1 MTYLITAAESDGLS
15 FGMADV
21 PVEDVVSAAERL
33 KPYVPLVAID
43 WLRETPELRYKQ
55 IQGSLAFVD
64 ISGFT
69 SLTERLSRKGK
80 VGAEEMNDLLNDCFD
95 ALLTTAYDYGAGVIK
110 WGGDA
115 VLLLFQDEQH
125 EARACRAAL
134 DMQQT
139 MASVGKLRTSS
150 GVVTLRMSIGIHSGM
165 FDFFLVGAL
174 HRELVITGPAASM
187 TVAME
192 TVAEATE
199 VAVSPATAAALD
211 PRFLGKPKG
220 PAILLRRPPEIAAAG
235 FTPVGDVSGVD
246 LSQIVP
252 LGIREHLLA
261 GGGEAEHR
269 PMTPAFIHFMGADEM
284 LAEQG
289 PEALADALDAV
300 IRIIARAA
308 HEHQVAFFET
318 DIAPS
323 GGKVMLMAGAP
334 RSTGNDEE
342 AMLRAMRAVIDAD
355 SPLPLRIG
363 INWGRIFVS
372 DFGPSYRRTYSV
384 KGDAVNLAARLMAKA
399 EPGQIL
405 TTDDVL
411 ERARSR
417 FDTVALEPFEAKGK
431 SEPVQAYVVGPP
443 LGVKHSD
450 SSTALVGRE
459 NELSVLLEA
468 LDRIRHY
475 EGRIVEI
482 VAEPGMGKSRLV
494 EELLSRA
501 SDTRVCSVQC
511 EEYDAST
518 PYLAFR
524 RLLRDVIAS
533 GAEKAADVE
542 RLLRER
548 VGATAPHLER
558 WLPLL
563 GVPLGL
569 ELPDTPETAVLG
581 DEFRKTRTEEVVR
594 ELLGTILLEPTVL
607 LFDDAHWMDDASSDL
622 LRQLTE
628 GLDLRAW
635 LILVTRLDQPTGFVA
650 PEGAKPVVIELEPL
664 DASHAAAL
672 ANAAAEDVP
681 LLPHEMEALTERA
694 GGNPL
699 FLKQLLAA
707 ARQGEGLA
715 ELPDSLESLMM
726 ARIDR
731 LSPVDRRVL
740 RCAAVVGATFRPA
753 LVDAALEEEAGDEE
767 VWGRL
772 EEFLVKEDGAF
783 RFRHALVRDAAY
795 EGLPYRRRR
804 ELHER
809 VGETMERAAA
819 KPEDE
824 AAMLSLHFF
833 HAHEFA
839 KAWRYSRVAGE
850 RAQAI
855 YANVEA
861 AAFFERALAAARR
874 RRDISTG
881 ERATVLEGLGDV
893 RVKLGDFE
901 KASVA
906 YRASLS
912 RVGPDPLDATR
923 VIMKQAQVPSWLG
936 NYPPALRWIARGLG
950 VLEGVEGREAASE
963 RARMYAMY
971 AAFRTRQGRL
981 KDAIKWS
988 LLAVEEAQ
996 AADARDA
1003 LAHAYFLLDWAYAAL
1018 GRYEEAVY
1026 SPLALSIYEELG
1038 DLHRQGLV
1046 LNNMGVFAHFQGR
1059 WDDALDL
1066 YRRAGDAW
1074 DKMGNRWHVALTTLN
1089 VGEVLSDQGLMD
1101 EAEPLLLDA
1110 LRVAR
1115 ALHSGPL
1122 LGEVTLRLGRL
1133 YSRTGR
1139 FEEAHALFAEA
1150 REQYE
1155 LEAEARIAECF
1166 VLESEPKAALKLS
1179 KSALSHAR
1187 SLDAGFDVIAMLQR
1201 TEGCAYLQLG
1211 QLEKARSA
1219 LALALEEAR
1228 RRSLDYEAALVLDA
1242 LAVLADADAEPAEDL
1257 RHERDAILE
1266 RLGVTGIPE
1275 IPLPALAGKTA

>member
-1 MTYLITAAESDGLS
+1 
-15 FGMADV
+15 MAGV
-21 PVEDVVSAAERL
+21 PVDDAVSAAERL

-43 WLRETPELRYKQ
+43 WLRETPEARYRQ
-55 IQGSLAFVD
+55 VSGSLAFVD

-80 VGAEEMNDLLNDCFD
+80 VGAEEMNDLLNACFD
-95 ALLTTAYDYGAGVIK
+95 ALLSTAYEYGAGVIK

-115 VLLLFQDEQH
+115 VLLLFQDDQH

-139 MASVGKLRTSS
+139 MASAGRLRTSS
-150 GVVTLRMSIGIHSGM
+150 GLVTLRMSIGIHSGT
-165 FDFFLVGAL
+165 FDFFLVGSL

-199 VAVSPATAAALD
+199 VAVSPSTAAALD
-211 PRFLGKPKG
+211 RLWLGRPKG
-220 PAILLRRPPEIAAAG
+220 PAILLRRPPDVTATG
-235 FTPVGDVSGVD
+235 FAPVGDVSGLD
-246 LSQIVP
+246 LSQLVP

-269 PMTPAFIHFMGADEM
+269 PMTSAFIHFMGADEM

-300 IRIIARAA
+300 IRIVERAA

-363 INWGRIFVS
+363 VNWGRIFVS
-372 DFGPSYRRTYSV
+372 DFGPAYRRTFSV

-411 ERARSR
+411 ARARSR
-417 FDTVALEPFEAKGK
+417 FDTAALEPFEAKGK

-443 LGVKHSD
+443 LGAKHSS

-459 NELSVLLEA
+459 TELSVLLEA
-468 LDRIRHY
+468 LDRVHHY
-475 EGRIVEI
+475 EGRIVEL

-501 SDTRVCSVQC
+501 SDTRICSVQC

-524 RLLRDVIAS
+524 RLLLDVIAS
-533 GAEKAADVE
+533 GAEQADVE

-569 ELPDTPETAVLG
+569 ELADTPETAVLG

-607 LFDDAHWMDDASSDL
+607 LFDDAHWMDEASSDL

-635 LILVTRLDQPTGFVA
+635 LILVTRLDQPTGFAA
-650 PEGAKPVVIELEPL
+650 PESSKPVVIELEPL

-672 ANAAAEDVP
+672 ANASTEDLP
-681 LLPHEMEALTERA
+681 LLPHEVEALTERA

-726 ARIDR
+726 SRIDR
-731 LSPVDRRVL
+731 LSPLDRRVL
-740 RCAAVVGATFRPA
+740 RCAAVIGARFQPA
-753 LVDAALEEEAGDEE
+753 LVEATLDEDIGDED
-767 VWGRL
+767 VWSRL
-772 EEFLVKEDGAF
+772 EEFLDKDDDAL

-809 VGETMERAAA
+809 VGETIERAAA
-819 KPEDE
+819 TPEDE
-824 AAMLSLHFF
+824 AELLSLHFF

-861 AAFFERALAAARR
+861 AAFFEQALAAARH
-874 RRDISTG
+874 RRDIAG
-881 ERATVLEGLGDV
+881 EDRAEVLEGLGDV
-893 RVKLGDFE
+893 LVRLSEFE
-901 KASVA
+901 KAARA
-906 YRASLS
+906 YRTS
-912 RVGPDPLDATR
+912 RRHRGDDPVAVAKIFL
-923 VIMKQAQVPSWLG
+923 KEAQVPSWLG
-936 NYPPALRWIARGLG
+936 KLPQALRCITRGLD
-950 VLEGVEGREAASE
+950 VLNGLEDRAATAE
-963 RARMYAMY
+963 RARLHALY
-971 AAFRTRQGRL
+971 AAVRTRQGRL
-981 KDAIKWS
+981 LDAIRWCR
-988 LLAVEEAQ
+988 LAVDEAQ
-996 AADARDA
+996 TTDARDA
-1003 LAHAYFLLDWAYAAL
+1003 AAHAYFLLDWAYASL

-1038 DLHRQGLV
+1038 NLHRQGLV

-1066 YRRAGDAW
+1066 YRRAEHAW
-1074 DKMGNRWHVALTTLN
+1074 DKMGDRWHVALATLN
-1089 VGEVLSDQGLMD
+1089 VGEVLSDQGRMD
-1101 EAEPLLLDA
+1101 EAEPLLRDA

-1115 ALHSGPL
+1115 ASQSGPL
-1122 LGEVTLRLGRL
+1122 LGDVTLRLGRL
-1133 YSRTGR
+1133 LSRSGR
-1139 FEEAHALFAEA
+1139 FEEAHAMLAEA

-1155 LEAEARIAECF
+1155 LDADARIAECL
-1166 VLESEPKAALKLS
+1166 VLEGEPDAALTLS
-1179 KSALSHAR
+1179 TGALAR
-1187 SLDAGFDVIAMLQR
+1187 AKSLDGGFDVLVMLQR
-1201 TEGCAYLQLG
+1201 TRGCALLQLG
-1211 QLEKARSA
+1211 QLDEAGETLGA
-1219 LALALEEAR
+1219 ALEQAR
-1228 RRSLDYEAALVLDA
+1228 KRSLDYEVALVLDA
-1242 LAVLADADAEPAEDL
+1242 ITELARASGETAEDL
-1257 RHERDAILE
+1257 RRERAEILE
-1266 RLGVTGIPE
+1266 RLGVVQIPE
-1275 IPLPALAGKTA
+1275 IPLAEQTIKTA

>member
-1 MTYLITAAESDGLS
+1 MTYLITAAESVGLS
-15 FGMADV
+15 FRMAGV
-21 PVEDVVSAAERL
+21 PIEGADRAEERL
-33 KPYVPLVAID
+33 KPYVPLVAIE

-55 IQGSLAFVD
+55 VPGSLAFVD

-150 GVVTLRMSIGIHSGM
+150 GVVTLRMSIGIHSGT

-199 VAVSPATAAALD
+199 VAVSPATASALD
-211 PRFLGKPKG
+211 PRWLGTSKAPG
-220 PAILLRRPPEIAAAG
+220 ILLRSPPEVTATG
-235 FTPVGDVSGVD
+235 FAPVGDVSD
-246 LSQIVP
+246 LELSQLVP

-269 PMTPAFIHFMGADEM
+269 PMTSAFIHFMGADEM

-289 PEALADALDAV
+289 PDALADALDAV
-300 IRIIARAA
+300 IRIVDRAA

-342 AMLRAMRAVIDAD
+342 AMLRAMRAVIDSD

-363 INWGRIFVS
+363 VNWGRIFVS
-372 DFGPSYRRTYSV
+372 DFGPAYRRTYSV

-417 FDTVALEPFEAKGK
+417 FDAVALEPFEAKGK

-443 LGVKHSD
+443 LGLKHSA

-459 NELSVLLEA
+459 SELSLLLET
-468 LDRIRHY
+468 LDRVRHY
-475 EGRIVEI
+475 EGRIVEL

-494 EELLSRA
+494 EELLNRA
-501 SDTRVCSVQC
+501 TDIRVCSVQC

-524 RLLRDVIAS
+524 RLLLDVIAS
-533 GAEKAADVE
+533 GADKAADVE

-548 VGATAPHLER
+548 VAATAPHLER

-569 ELPDTPETAVLG
+569 ELPDTPETAVLS

-607 LFDDAHWMDDASSDL
+607 VFEDAHWLDDASSDL

-635 LILVTRLDQPTGFVA
+635 LILVTRLDQPTGFAA
-650 PEGAKPVVIELEPL
+650 PESSRPVVIELEPL

-672 ANAAAEDVP
+672 AHAATEDLP
-681 LLPHEMEALTERA
+681 LLPHEVEALTERA

-699 FLKQLLAA
+699 FLQQLLVA
-707 ARQGEGLA
+707 ARQSEGLA

-740 RCAAVVGATFRPA
+740 RCAAVIGATFQPA
-753 LVDAALEEEAGDEE
+753 LVDAALEEDAGDED
-767 VWGRL
+767 VWSRL
-772 EEFLVKEDGAF
+772 EEFLVEEDGIL

-804 ELHER
+804 DDAR
-809 VGETMERAAA
+809 
-819 KPEDE
+819 
-824 AAMLSLHFF
+824 
-833 HAHEFA
+833 
-839 KAWRYSRVAGE
+839 
-850 RAQAI
+850 
-855 YANVEA
+855 
-861 AAFFERALAAARR
+861 ARR
-874 RRDISTG
+874 RD
-881 ERATVLEGLGDV
+881 D
-893 RVKLGDFE
+893 
-901 KASVA
+901 
-906 YRASLS
+906 
-912 RVGPDPLDATR
+912 
-923 VIMKQAQVPSWLG
+923 
-936 NYPPALRWIARGLG
+936 RGG
-950 VLEGVEGREAASE
+950 G
-963 RARMYAMY
+963 
-971 AAFRTRQGRL
+971 
-981 KDAIKWS
+981 
-988 LLAVEEAQ
+988 
-996 AADARDA
+996 
-1003 LAHAYFLLDWAYAAL
+1003 
-1018 GRYEEAVY
+1018 
-1026 SPLALSIYEELG
+1026 
-1038 DLHRQGLV
+1038 
-1046 LNNMGVFAHFQGR
+1046 
-1059 WDDALDL
+1059 
-1066 YRRAGDAW
+1066 RRAGRRRGRAALTPLLPCTPLRQ
-1074 DKMGNRWHVALTTLN
+1074 GVALLADR
-1089 VGEVLSDQGLMD
+1089 GRARRGDLCQRRGSD
-1101 EAEPLLLDA
+1101 LLRA
-1110 LRVAR
+1110 GAR
-1115 ALHSGPL
+1115 GRAPSS
-1122 LGEVTLRLGRL
+1122 GRL
-1133 YSRTGR
+1133 R
-1139 FEEAHALFAEA
+1139 
-1150 REQYE
+1150 RE
-1155 LEAEARIAECF
+1155 IAQRCW
-1166 VLESEPKAALKLS
+1166 KGWGT
-1179 KSALSHAR
+1179 SA
-1187 SLDAGFDVIAMLQR
+1187 
-1201 TEGCAYLQLG
+1201 
-1211 QLEKARSA
+1211 
-1219 LALALEEAR
+1219 
-1228 RRSLDYEAALVLDA
+1228 
-1242 LAVLADADAEPAEDL
+1242 
-1257 RHERDAILE
+1257 
-1266 RLGVTGIPE
+1266 
-1275 IPLPALAGKTA
+1275 

>member
-1 MTYLITAAESDGLS
+1 
-15 FGMADV
+15 MAGV
-21 PVEDVVSAAERL
+21 EVEDAVSVAERL
-33 KPYVPLVAID
+33 QPYVPLVAID
-43 WLRETPELRYKQ
+43 WLRETPEARYKP
-55 IQGSLAFVD
+55 IPGSLAFVD

-69 SLTERLSRKGK
+69 ALTERLSQKGK
-80 VGAEEMNDLLNDCFD
+80 VGSEEMNDLLNDCFE
-95 ALLTTAYDYGAGVIK
+95 ALLSTAYDYGAGVIK

-125 EARACRAAL
+125 EVRACRAAL
-134 DMQQT
+134 EMQQT

-150 GVVTLRMSIGIHSGM
+150 GVVTLRMSIGIHSGI

-211 PRFLGKPKG
+211 PRCLGKPKG
-220 PAILLRRPPEIAAAG
+220 PAILLRKPPDVTAAG
-235 FTPVGDVSGVD
+235 FAPVGDVSGLD
-246 LSQIVP
+246 LSQLVP
-252 LGIREHLLA
+252 LGIREHLVA

-300 IRIIARAA
+300 IRIVARAA

-363 INWGRIFVS
+363 VNWGRIFVS
-372 DFGPSYRRTYSV
+372 DFGPAYRRTYSV

-417 FDTVALEPFEAKGK
+417 FDAVALEPFEAKGK

-443 LGVKHSD
+443 LGLKHSA

-459 NELSVLLEA
+459 SELSLLLET
-468 LDRIRHY
+468 LDRVRHY
-475 EGRIVEI
+475 EGRIVEL

-494 EELLSRA
+494 EELLNRA
-501 SDTRVCSVQC
+501 TDIRVCSVQC

-524 RLLRDVIAS
+524 RLLLDVIAS
-533 GAEKAADVE
+533 GADKAADVE

-548 VGATAPHLER
+548 VAATAPHLER

-607 LFDDAHWMDDASSDL
+607 LFDDAHWMDEASSDL

-635 LILVTRLDQPTGFVA
+635 LILITRLDQPTGFAA
-650 PEGAKPVVIELEPL
+650 PESSKPIVIELEPL

-672 ANAAAEDVP
+672 AAATEDVT

-699 FLKQLLAA
+699 FLTQLLAA

-740 RCAAVVGATFRPA
+740 RCAAVVGARFQPK
-753 LVDAALEEEAGDEE
+753 LVEAALEEDIGDED
-767 VWGRL
+767 VWSRL
-772 EEFLVKEDGAF
+772 EEFLDKEDDAL

-809 VGETMERAAA
+809 VGETIERAATT
-819 KPEDE
+819 PEDE
-824 AAMLSLHFF
+824 AELLSLHFF

-850 RAQAI
+850 RATAI

-861 AAFFERALAAARR
+861 AAFYERALAAARH
-874 RRDISTG
+874 RRDITTG

-912 RVGPDPLDATR
+912 RLGPNPLEATR
-923 VIMKQAQVPSWLG
+923 VIMKQAQIPSWVG
-936 NYPPALRWIARGLG
+936 NYPPALRWITRGLG
-950 VLEGVEGREAASE
+950 VLEGVEGTEAASE
-963 RARMYAMY
+963 RARLYAMY
-971 AAFRTRQGRL
+971 AAFRSRQGRL
-981 KDAIKWS
+981 QDAIRWC

-1003 LAHAYFLLDWAYAAL
+1003 LAHAYFLLDWAYASL

-1038 DLHRQGLV
+1038 NLHLQAVV

-1066 YRRAGDAW
+1066 YRRAGQPW
-1074 DKMGNRWHVALTTLN
+1074 DKMGDRWHVAVTTVN
-1089 VGEVLSDQGLMD
+1089 VGEVLSDQGLLD

-1115 ALHSGPL
+1115 ALQSGGL
-1122 LGEVTLRLGRL
+1122 LAEVTLRLGRL
-1133 YSRTGR
+1133 LSRAGR
-1139 FEEAHALFAEA
+1139 FEEAHAVLAEA
-1150 REQYE
+1150 RDQNEYE
-1155 LEAEARIAECF
+1155 LEADARIAECF

-1179 KSALSHAR
+1179 KDALQRAR
-1187 SLDAGFDVIAMLQR
+1187 SLDARFDVIAMLQR

-1211 QLEKARSA
+1211 QLEKARTA
-1219 LALALEEAR
+1219 LELALEEAR
-1228 RRSLDYEAALVLDA
+1228 SRSLDYEAALVLDA
-1242 LAVLADADAEPAEDL
+1242 LTALSRASGEPTEDL
-1257 RHERDAILE
+1257 RRERDAILE
-1266 RLGVTGIPE
+1266 RLGVVGIPE
-1275 IPLPALAGKTA
+1275 IPLAAPAAKTG

>member
-1 MTYLITAAESDGLS
+1 MTNTPPRTEQAGFRASD
-15 FGMADV
+15 
-21 PVEDVVSAAERL
+21 RL
-33 KPYVPLVAID
+33 QPYVPLVAID
-43 WLRETPELRYKQ
+43 WLRETPEARYKQ

-95 ALLTTAYDYGAGVIK
+95 ALLSTAYDYGAGVIK

-125 EARACRAAL
+125 EVRACRAAL
-134 DMQQT
+134 EMQRV

-150 GVVTLRMSIGIHSGM
+150 GLVTLRMSIGIHSGT
-165 FDFFLVGAL
+165 FDFFLVGSL
-174 HRELVITGPAASM
+174 HRELVITGPAATM

-211 PRFLGKPKG
+211 PRYLGRARG
-220 PAILLRRPPEIAAAG
+220 PAILLRRPPEVTSAG
-235 FTPVGDVSGVD
+235 WVPVGDVSGLD
-246 LSQIVP
+246 LAQLVP

-269 PMTPAFIHFMGADEM
+269 PMTPAFVHFMGADEM
-284 LAEQG
+284 LAEHG
-289 PEALADALDAV
+289 PDELADALDAV
-300 IRIIARAA
+300 IRIIERAA

-363 INWGRIFVS
+363 VNWGRIFVS
-372 DFGPSYRRTYSV
+372 DFGPAYRRTYSV

-431 SEPVQAYVVGPP
+431 SEPVQAHVVGPP
-443 LGVKHSD
+443 LGVKHRG
-450 SSTALVGRE
+450 SSTALIGRE
-459 NELSVLLEA
+459 NELSLLLEA
-468 LDRIRHY
+468 LDRVRHY
-475 EGRIVEI
+475 EGRIVEL

-494 EELLSRA
+494 EELLTRA
-501 SDTRVCSVQC
+501 TETRVCSVQC

-524 RLLRDVIAS
+524 RLLLDIIAS
-533 GAEKAADVE
+533 GADEATDVE

-548 VGATAPHLER
+548 VEATAPHLEH

-622 LRQLTE
+622 LRQLTD

-635 LILVTRLDQPTGFVA
+635 LILVTRLDQPTGFAA
-650 PEGAKPVVIELEPL
+650 PESSRPVVIVLEPL
-664 DASHAAAL
+664 DAAHAAAL
-672 ANAAAEDVP
+672 ANAASDDQP
-681 LLPHEMEALTERA
+681 LLPHEVEALTERA

-715 ELPDSLESLMM
+715 QLPDSLESLMM

-731 LSPVDRRVL
+731 LSPLDRRVL
-740 RCAAVVGATFRPA
+740 RCAAVIGATFQPA
-753 LVDAALEEEAGDEE
+753 LVVATLEEDAGDED

-772 EEFLVKEDGAF
+772 EEFLVEEDGAL

-809 VGETMERAAA
+809 VGETIERAAA

-824 AAMLSLHFF
+824 AALLSLHFF
-833 HAHEFA
+833 HAHDFA
-839 KAWRYSRVAGE
+839 KAWDYSRVAGE

-861 AAFFERALAAARR
+861 AAFFERALAAARH
-874 RRDISTG
+874 RRDIAG
-881 ERATVLEGLGDV
+881 EDRAEVLERLGDV
-893 RVKLGDFE
+893 LVRLSKFE
-901 KASVA
+901 RAAHA
-906 YRASLS
+906 YRAS
-912 RVGPDPLDATR
+912 RRRRADDPVAEAQVFL
-923 VIMKQAQVPSWLG
+923 KEAQVPSWLG
-936 NYPPALRWIARGLG
+936 KLPQALRSITRALAVLDGLDDTAAR
-950 VLEGVEGREAASE
+950 AE
-963 RARMYAMY
+963 RARLHALY
-971 AAFRTRQGRL
+971 AAVRTRQGRL
-981 KDAIKWS
+981 QDAIRWS
-988 LLAVEEAQ
+988 LIAVEEAQ

-1003 LAHAYFLLDWAYAAL
+1003 LAHAYFLLDWAYASL

-1038 DLHRQGLV
+1038 NLHRQGLV

-1066 YRRAGDAW
+1066 YRRAEQAW
-1074 DKMGNRWHVALTTLN
+1074 DKMGDRWHVALATLN
-1089 VGEVLSDQGLMD
+1089 VGEVLSDQGRMD
-1101 EAEPLLLDA
+1101 EAEPLLRDA

-1115 ALHSGPL
+1115 ASQSGPL
-1122 LGEVTLRLGRL
+1122 LGDVTLRLGRL
-1133 YSRTGR
+1133 LSRSGR
-1139 FEEAHALFAEA
+1139 FEEAHAVLAEA

-1155 LEAEARIAECF
+1155 LDADARIAECF
-1166 VLESEPKAALKLS
+1166 VLEGEPGAALELS
-1179 KSALSHAR
+1179 TDALGRAR
-1187 SLDAGFDVIAMLQR
+1187 SLDGGFDVLVMLQR
-1201 TEGCAYLQLG
+1201 THGCALLQLG
-1211 QLEKARSA
+1211 RLDEARTA

-1228 RRSLDYEAALVLDA
+1228 RRSLDYEAALVLDVIAA
-1242 LAVLADADAEPAEDL
+1242 LAQVAGEPAEDL
-1257 RHERDAILE
+1257 RDERDAILE
-1266 RLGVTGIPE
+1266 RLGVVGIPE
-1275 IPLPALAGKTA
+1275 IPLAQPVGKTA

>member
-1 MTYLITAAESDGLS
+1 
-15 FGMADV
+15 
-21 PVEDVVSAAERL
+21 
-33 KPYVPLVAID
+33 
-43 WLRETPELRYKQ
+43 
-55 IQGSLAFVD
+55 
-64 ISGFT
+64 
-69 SLTERLSRKGK
+69 
-80 VGAEEMNDLLNDCFD
+80 
-95 ALLTTAYDYGAGVIK
+95 
-110 WGGDA
+110 
-115 VLLLFQDEQH
+115 
-125 EARACRAAL
+125 
-134 DMQQT
+134 
-139 MASVGKLRTSS
+139 
-150 GVVTLRMSIGIHSGM
+150 
-165 FDFFLVGAL
+165 
-174 HRELVITGPAASM
+174 
-187 TVAME
+187 
-192 TVAEATE
+192 
-199 VAVSPATAAALD
+199 
-211 PRFLGKPKG
+211 
-220 PAILLRRPPEIAAAG
+220 
-235 FTPVGDVSGVD
+235 
-246 LSQIVP
+246 
-252 LGIREHLLA
+252 
-261 GGGEAEHR
+261 
-269 PMTPAFIHFMGADEM
+269 M

-363 INWGRIFVS
+363 VNWGRIFVS
-372 DFGPSYRRTYSV
+372 DFGPAYRRTYSV

-450 SSTALVGRE
+450 SSTALVGRK
-459 NELSVLLEA
+459 NEMSVLLEA
-468 LDRIRHY
+468 LDRVRHY
-475 EGRIVEI
+475 EGRIVEL

-501 SDTRVCSVQC
+501 TDARVCSVQC

-518 PYLAFR
+518 PYHAFKG
-524 RLLRDVIAS
+524 LLLDVIAS

-635 LILVTRLDQPTGFVA
+635 LILVTRLDQPTGFAA
-650 PEGAKPVVIELEPL
+650 PESSKPVVIELEPL

-809 VGETMERAAA
+809 VGETMERGAA

-901 KASVA
+901 QASVA
-906 YRASLS
+906 YRASLN
-912 RVGPDPLDATR
+912 RLGPDPLDATR
-923 VIMKQAQVPSWLG
+923 VIMKQAQVPRGWATTRLPYAGS
-936 NYPPALRWIARGLG
+936 PADWVFSRASTAGRRRASARGCT
-950 VLEGVEGREAASE
+950 RCT
-963 RARMYAMY
+963 RPFAR
-971 AAFRTRQGRL
+971 
-981 KDAIKWS
+981 
-988 LLAVEEAQ
+988 
-996 AADARDA
+996 ARDA
-1003 LAHAYFLLDWAYAAL
+1003 
-1018 GRYEEAVY
+1018 
-1026 SPLALSIYEELG
+1026 
-1038 DLHRQGLV
+1038 
-1046 LNNMGVFAHFQGR
+1046 
-1059 WDDALDL
+1059 
-1066 YRRAGDAW
+1066 
-1074 DKMGNRWHVALTTLN
+1074 
-1089 VGEVLSDQGLMD
+1089 
-1101 EAEPLLLDA
+1101 
-1110 LRVAR
+1110 
-1115 ALHSGPL
+1115 
-1122 LGEVTLRLGRL
+1122 
-1133 YSRTGR
+1133 
-1139 FEEAHALFAEA
+1139 
-1150 REQYE
+1150 
-1155 LEAEARIAECF
+1155 
-1166 VLESEPKAALKLS
+1166 
-1179 KSALSHAR
+1179 
-1187 SLDAGFDVIAMLQR
+1187 
-1201 TEGCAYLQLG
+1201 
-1211 QLEKARSA
+1211 
-1219 LALALEEAR
+1219 
-1228 RRSLDYEAALVLDA
+1228 
-1242 LAVLADADAEPAEDL
+1242 
-1257 RHERDAILE
+1257 
-1266 RLGVTGIPE
+1266 
-1275 IPLPALAGKTA
+1275 

>member
-1 MTYLITAAESDGLS
+1 
-15 FGMADV
+15 
-21 PVEDVVSAAERL
+21 
-33 KPYVPLVAID
+33 
-43 WLRETPELRYKQ
+43 
-55 IQGSLAFVD
+55 
-64 ISGFT
+64 
-69 SLTERLSRKGK
+69 
-80 VGAEEMNDLLNDCFD
+80 
-95 ALLTTAYDYGAGVIK
+95 
-110 WGGDA
+110 
-115 VLLLFQDEQH
+115 
-125 EARACRAAL
+125 
-134 DMQQT
+134 
-139 MASVGKLRTSS
+139 
-150 GVVTLRMSIGIHSGM
+150 
-165 FDFFLVGAL
+165 
-174 HRELVITGPAASM
+174 
-187 TVAME
+187 
-192 TVAEATE
+192 
-199 VAVSPATAAALD
+199 
-211 PRFLGKPKG
+211 
-220 PAILLRRPPEIAAAG
+220 
-235 FTPVGDVSGVD
+235 
-246 LSQIVP
+246 
-252 LGIREHLLA
+252 
-261 GGGEAEHR
+261 
-269 PMTPAFIHFMGADEM
+269 MTPAFIHFMGADEM

-300 IRIIARAA
+300 IRIVARAA

-468 LDRIRHY
+468 LDRVRHY

-533 GAEKAADVE
+533 GADKAADVE

-635 LILVTRLDQPTGFVA
+635 LILVTRLDQPTGFAA
-650 PEGAKPVVIELEPL
+650 PESSKPVVIELEPL

-672 ANAAAEDVP
+672 ANAATEDLP

-740 RCAAVVGATFRPA
+740 RCAAVVGARFQPA
-753 LVDAALEEEAGDEE
+753 LVDAALEEDVGDED
-767 VWGRL
+767 VWSRL
-772 EEFLVKEDGAF
+772 EEFLVQGG
-783 RFRHALVRDAAY
+783 RRTS
-795 EGLPYRRRR
+795 LPACPRPRRRIR
-804 ELHER
+804 
-809 VGETMERAAA
+809 RAPVPAPPRA
-819 KPEDE
+819 PRACRRDDRARGATPEDE
-824 AAMLSLHFF
+824 AELLSLHFF

-839 KAWRYSRVAGE
+839 KAWRYSRIAGE

-906 YRASLS
+906 YRASLN

-936 NYPPALRWIARGLG
+936 NYPPALRWITRGLG
-950 VLEGVEGREAASE
+950 VLEGVDGTEAASE
-963 RARMYAMY
+963 RARLYAMY

-1139 FEEAHALFAEA
+1139 FEEAHAVFAEA

-1166 VLESEPKAALKLS
+1166 VLESEPRAALKLS
-1179 KSALSHAR
+1179 KSALGRAR